1 MLFFPSLTKQLRGIF
16 KNITP
21 AVNQS
26 LIVTV
31 NVYPTYNFPDRSV
44 SAIKLDTQEIK
55 FSQFLDL
62 FLISCFVVLIKHFA
76 PPPRASPL
84 RFVPGF
90 HKIQR
95 SISRS
100 VFIASTSSLSPQV
113 ECLCSICRTPR
124 ASRASETQSGLAPRS
139 APAWPPLPSS
149 GTPWPSASS
158 RHAPA
163 AGSTAAWWGKKKSVP
178 ARHLACL
185 SLPEVRGQEQRGGG
199 RKRRT

>member
-1 MLFFPSLTKQLRGIF
+1 MIF

-21 AVNQS
+21 AVNQP

-31 NVYPTYNFPDRSV
+31 NVYPANNFPDRSV
-44 SAIKLDTQEIK
+44 SAIKLNTQEIK
-55 FSQFLDL
+55 FSHFLDL
-62 FLISCFVVLIKHFA
+62 FLISCFVVLIKHVA
-76 PPPRASPL
+76 PPPHASLL
-84 RFVPGF
+84 RFVPGSLNF
-90 HKIQR
+90 HQF
-95 SISRS
+95 SSRPPP
-100 VFIASTSSLSPQV
+100 LCPPQA

-163 AGSTAAWWGKKKSVP
+163 AGSTAAWWGKEKKCPGVSPRLSVF
-178 ARHLACL
+178 A
-185 SLPEVRGQEQRGGG
+185 RGQRSGTEGGGVKEKADVRISQRGESE
-199 RKRRT
+199 K